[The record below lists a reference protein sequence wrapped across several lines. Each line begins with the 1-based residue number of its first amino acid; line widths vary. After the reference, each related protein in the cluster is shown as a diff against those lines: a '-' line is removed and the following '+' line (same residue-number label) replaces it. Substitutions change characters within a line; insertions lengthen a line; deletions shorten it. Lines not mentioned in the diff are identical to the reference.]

1 MITEKTKL
9 THEILLHLSSLSIV
23 VTSFSSQCF
32 GKNVILMDI
41 ILKLT
46 DGIYKCL
53 IDDNAVLV
61 VLERISY
68 PRALNNYAS
77 LMKVTNETKWEI
89 SKQINKNKR
98 IQTV

>member
-1 MITEKTKL
+1 
-9 THEILLHLSSLSIV
+9 
-23 VTSFSSQCF
+23 
-32 GKNVILMDI
+32 MDI

-98 IQTV
+98 IQTVQRLIVAINHSIQSLKVETKSKIENRFLFFKCH

>member
-1 MITEKTKL
+1 MKL
-9 THEILLHLSSLSIV
+9 TQEILLHRSSLSIV
-23 VTSFSSQCF
+23 VISFSSQCF